1 MKNNQRKIGAILSYV
16 TIIANTL
23 IQLLYTPFLIRKLG
37 QGEYGL
43 FSLVSSIIG
52 YLTVLDMGFG
62 NAIVVHSTKYR
73 ATGDIRKEQKLYGMF
88 HAIYVAIGIIAGISG
103 LILSLNTGTIFSEN
117 LNADELS
124 KMQIMLMILS
134 FNLFLTFGF
143 SIYSSIITS
152 HERFVF
158 QKLLATINTLA
169 KPLLMIP
176 LLFLGFKSIAL
187 CVVITIV
194 NVVILLSNYFYCAKR
209 LKIKIKFLGF
219 DKKLFG
225 EIFAYSF
232 FVFLGVVA
240 DKVNWSADQFILG
253 MFCGTV
259 AVSVYSTASTLNML
273 FINLST
279 AISGVLLPKMSK
291 MIAKKASMEE
301 ISNEFIKVGRIQ
313 YYIVFLMA
321 SGLVL
326 VGKEFI
332 RIWVGAEFDESY
344 YVALL
349 LILPLCIPLIQNLGL
364 SIMQAM
370 NKFKFRTIMMCIM
383 SVFNIVASIF
393 LAQWKGATGTAI
405 GTAGSLLICNVIVMN
420 IYYSRIIK
428 LDILRFWKNI
438 LSMTIRFILPLAAIL
453 VFQYFTSFSGK
464 TSLVV
469 YGGAYVVLFGAT
481 SYFLCANDYEKS
493 IICSVGNKIGSLAR
507 RVADKQRFEKKMSR
521 R

>member
-1 MKNNQRKIGAILSYV
+1 MKNNQRKIGAALSYV

-52 YLTVLDMGFG
+52 YLTVLDLGFG
-62 NAIVVHSTKYR
+62 NAIIVHSTKYR
-73 ATGDIRKEQKLYGMF
+73 AKGELKKEQKLHGMF
-88 HAIYVAIGIIAGISG
+88 HVIYMIIGVIAGIAG
-103 LILSLNTGTIFSEN
+103 LAIALNTNQIFSES
-117 LNADELS
+117 LSPDELS

-134 FNLFLTFGF
+134 FNLFVTFGF

-152 HERFVF
+152 HEQFIF

-194 NVVILLSNYFYCAKR
+194 NVAVLLSNYIFCKKKLKAKV
-209 LKIKIKFLGF
+209 KFQGF
-219 DKKLFG
+219 DKKLFK
-225 EIFAYSF
+225 EIFTYSF
-232 FVFLGVVA
+232 FIFLGVIA

-259 AVSVYSTASTLNML
+259 AVSIYSAASTLNQL

-279 AISGVLLPKMSK
+279 AVSSVLLPKMSK
-291 MIAKKASMEE
+291 MIAKKADIKE
-301 ISNEFIKVGRIQ
+301 ISDEFIKVGRIQ
-313 YYIVFLMA
+313 YYIVFLMG

-332 RIWVGAEFDESY
+332 HLWVGESFNEAY

-370 NKFKFRTIMMCIM
+370 NKFRFRTIMMCIM
-383 SVFNIVASIF
+383 SVANIIASVF
-393 LAQWKGATGTAI
+393 LAQWKGPTGAAI
-405 GTAGSLLICNVIVMN
+405 GTAASLLICNVIIMN
-420 IYYSRIIK
+420 IYYARVIK

-438 LSMTIRFILPLAAIL
+438 FGMTIRFALPLGATIGFMIL
-453 VFQYFTSFSGK
+453 TGFTGK
-464 TSLVV
+464 LALFT
-469 YGGAYVVLFGAT
+469 YAGTYTVLFGAT
-481 SYFLCANDYEKS
+481 AYFLCANEYEKGIVRKVS
-493 IICSVGNKIGSLAR
+493 NKALA
-507 RVADKQRFEKKMSR
+507 VPKKLLR
-521 R
+521 K

>member
-52 YLTVLDMGFG
+52 YLTVLDLGFG
-62 NAIVVHSTKYR
+62 NAIIVHSTKYR
-73 ATGDIRKEQKLYGMF
+73 ATGETKKEQKLHGMF
-88 HAIYVAIGIIAGISG
+88 HLIYIVIGIVAGIAG
-103 LILSLNTGTIFSEN
+103 LIISLNTNNIFAEN
-117 LNADELS
+117 LTNEELG
-124 KMQIMLMILS
+124 KMKIMLMILS
-134 FNLFLTFGF
+134 FNLFVTFGF
-143 SIYSSIITS
+143 SIYGSIITS
-152 HERFVF
+152 HEKFVF

-194 NVVILLSNYFYCAKR
+194 NIAVLLSNYIYCKKK
-209 LKIKIKFLGF
+209 LEVKVKFLGF
-219 DKKLFG
+219 DKKLFW
-225 EIFAYSF
+225 EIFSYSF
-232 FVFLGVVA
+232 FIFLGVIA

-259 AVSVYSTASTLNML
+259 AVSVYSTASTLNSL

-291 MIAKKASMEE
+291 MVAKRASSKE
-301 ISNEFIKVGRIQ
+301 ISDEFIKVGRIQ

-326 VGKEFI
+326 VGREFI
-332 RIWVGAEFDESY
+332 RLWVGPDFGESY

-370 NKFKFRTIMMCIM
+370 NKFKFRTIMMCVM
-383 SVFNIVASIF
+383 SVFNIVASVF
-393 LAQWKGATGTAI
+393 LAQWKGPTGAAVGTA
-405 GTAGSLLICNVIVMN
+405 ASLLICNVIIMN
-420 IYYSRIIK
+420 IFYARVIK
-428 LDILRFWKNI
+428 LDIARFWKNI
-438 LSMTIRFILPLAAIL
+438 FGMTIRFVLPLGATISFML
-453 VFQYFTSFSGK
+453 LTGFTGK
-464 TSLVV
+464 LALFT
-469 YGGAYVVLFGAT
+469 YAGTYTVLFGAT
-481 SYFLCANDYEKS
+481 AYFLCANEYEKG
-493 IICSVGNKIGSLAR
+493 IVKKVAGGVTHKLKR
-507 RVADKQRFEKKMSR
+507 R
-521 R
+521 

>member
-1 MKNNQRKIGAILSYV
+1 MSYV

-23 IQLLYTPFLIRKLG
+23 IQLLYTPFLIGKLG
-37 QGEYGL
+37 KGEYGL

-52 YLTVLDMGFG
+52 YLTVLDLGFG
-62 NAIVVHSTKYR
+62 NAIIVYTAKYR
-73 ATGDIRKEQKLYGMF
+73 EKKEFEKERKLHGMF
-88 HAIYVAIGIIAGISG
+88 HLIYIIIGIVAGIAG
-103 LILSLNTGTIFSEN
+103 LILSLNTDNIFSES
-117 LNADELS
+117 LTPEELG
-124 KMQIMLMILS
+124 KMRIMLMILS
-134 FNLFLTFGF
+134 FNLFITFAF
-143 SIYSSIITS
+143 SIYNSIIAAR
-152 HERFVF
+152 EQFVF
-158 QKLLATINTLA
+158 QKLLATINTIA

-194 NVVILLSNYFYCAKR
+194 NVAVLLSNYIYCKKK
-209 LKIKIKFLGF
+209 LKIKVKFLGF
-219 DKKLFG
+219 DKKLFW
-225 EIFAYSF
+225 EIFSYSF
-232 FVFLGVVA
+232 FVFLGVIA

-259 AVSVYSTASTLNML
+259 AVSVYSTAATLNTL

-279 AISGVLLPKMSK
+279 AVSSVLLPKMSK
-291 MIAKKASMEE
+291 MIAKKASSKE
-301 ISNEFIKVGRIQ
+301 ISDEFIKVGRIQ

-326 VGKEFI
+326 VGREFI
-332 RIWVGAEFDESY
+332 RLWVGEEFNESY

-383 SVFNIVASIF
+383 SVFNIIASVF
-393 LAQWKGATGTAI
+393 LAQWKGPTGTAI

-420 IYYSRIIK
+420 IYYARVIK

-438 LSMTIRFILPLAAIL
+438 LSMTIRFALPLAAIVAL
-453 VFQYFTSFSGK
+453 QYFTEFSDK
-464 TSLVV
+464 AALVI
-469 YGGAYVVLFGAT
+469 YGGAYIVLFSVTA
-481 SYFLCANDYEKS
+481 YFLCANDYEKG
-493 IICSVGNKIGSLAR
+493 IVRGVCSKAGKLAGKVTHKLPGR
-507 RVADKQRFEKKMSR
+507 K
-521 R
+521 